1 MGGTVPRKGAWNRG
15 FGDSRVGG
23 DSGVGKDAS
32 YLGNRMGGHT
42 FAEGG
47 IKLTIFELFHS
58 SPSSLVLLY
67 LSKKISLKHR
77 ISMS

>member
-15 FGDSRVGG
+15 FG

-58 SPSSLVLLY
+58 SPSSLVLHY
-67 LSKKISLKHR
+67 LSKKISRFTL
-77 ISMS
+77 IV

>member
-58 SPSSLVLLY
+58 SPSSLVLLSFKKNKPVY
-67 LSKKISLKHR
+67 TDSK
-77 ISMS
+77 